1 MKVSETTPVNSQTY
15 MKRQQKIEGE
25 GHGPLLPPSK
35 DGRLPSQN
43 LPQSVTPKTV
53 TDRKED
59 KQGTQSSN
67 WPHLVRTE
75 LRAGGTR
82 CALRSRSRGLTPTRL
97 MKRQSH
103 DKRLISQAS
112 SARRESIYAE
122 NPGVTHDTAQADLCH
137 SQPHSDLM
145 ASFVV
150 PTDHPTTT
158 TCVERRTGQ

>member
-67 WPHLVRTE
+67 RPHLVRTE
-75 LRAGGTR
+75 LRAGGT
-82 CALRSRSRGLTPTRL
+82 
-97 MKRQSH
+97 
-103 DKRLISQAS
+103 
-112 SARRESIYAE
+112 
-122 NPGVTHDTAQADLCH
+122 
-137 SQPHSDLM
+137 
-145 ASFVV
+145 
-150 PTDHPTTT
+150 
-158 TCVERRTGQ
+158 